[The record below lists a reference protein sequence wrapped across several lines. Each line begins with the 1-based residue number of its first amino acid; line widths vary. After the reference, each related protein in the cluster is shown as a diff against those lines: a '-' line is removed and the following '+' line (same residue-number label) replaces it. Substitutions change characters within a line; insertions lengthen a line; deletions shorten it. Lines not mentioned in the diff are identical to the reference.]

1 MARRQEPF
9 GVVLLRIALT
19 AAAYVLLARV
29 SLQAAVLEDGSSVL
43 WLPAGVAV
51 GLTYWWG
58 YRVGVPGAVAGIAI
72 MVWLYW
78 GRWELALLSGL
89 TVGAQPVLAVW
100 LLRRLQVDPRFRDWR
115 SIALF
120 AFIGIVAIAPPA
132 AVNAYLTHAFGVL
145 ATGEWTPTAI
155 YRWMGDWLGY
165 LLMGSFLLVWWG
177 NLPTRKRDGLALI
190 GMVLLVGLAAWLSFY
205 LRAIRL
211 LPAPSLALLLPPMAL
226 GAIVYQQRGATL
238 LTLSAALLMAIFAKG
253 WGDTQPL
260 EFRDAFFGWLFL
272 AISFCTLMVLA
283 GSVTQQRQY
292 ARQLEHSRRELEHA
306 YQQVRNILDNAPS
319 VAMQMYDEQGRVLFW
334 NRASEKFYGY
344 TADEALGKTLDA
356 LIFTHEEQQQFLL
369 LLHRVRDTGQ
379 PAPLH
384 EWETTTARGEKRTIL
399 SSLFPIDYEGQTR
412 FICADIDITERKAL
426 ERRLFQ
432 AEKLESI
439 GQLAGGVAHDFNNL
453 LTAILGFAEL
463 AQGRLPKDH
472 PAQQDLE
479 RIVQASMRAANLV
492 RQLLGFARKQLTQP
506 RPISVNAV
514 IQDLLPLLQR
524 SLGENI
530 RLQLNLTDAE
540 NTVFMDPAQFEQ
552 VVMNLV
558 LNARDA
564 MQNKGG
570 GTLTIAT
577 TRRTYTKEQLPAPE
591 GEELSLGECVCLI
604 VEDTGEG
611 VPPEIRERIFEPFFS
626 TKGVGNTGLGLATV
640 YGIVR
645 QNKGFV
651 TVESEVSVGTRFTV
665 CLPAWLAQVQSH
677 ADDPSRTPPDAGN
690 H

>member
-1 MARRQEPF
+1 MTQGWESFA
-9 GVVLLRIALT
+9 VLLVRIALT
-19 AAAYVLLARV
+19 AAAYALMARV
-29 SLQAAVLEDGSSVL
+29 SLQTAVLEDGSSLL

-58 YRVGVPGAVAGIAI
+58 YRIGLVGIALGAALTAWAKWGRLDVALLWAPAVCLGAFVGVATLRAWQVNPRLNALQDVAKFALIGAVASVISPAI
-72 MVWLYW
+72 NTFLSIEYAIPEVQ
-78 GRWELALLSGL
+78 RWGL
-89 TVGAQPVLAVW
+89 TTL
-100 LLRRLQVDPRFRDWR
+100 
-115 SIALF
+115 
-120 AFIGIVAIAPPA
+120 
-132 AVNAYLTHAFGVL
+132 
-145 ATGEWTPTAI
+145 

-190 GMVLLVGLAAWLSFY
+190 SMVLLVGLAAWLSFY

-238 LTLSAALLMAIFAKG
+238 LTLVAALLLATFAKG
-253 WGDTQPL
+253 WDDAQPL
-260 EFRDAFFGWLFL
+260 EFRDTFFGWLFL
-272 AISFCTLMVLA
+272 AISFGTLMTLA
-283 GSVTQQRQY
+283 VSVTKQREY
-292 ARQLEHSRRELEHA
+292 AHQLEQSRRELEQA

-356 LIFTHEEQQQFLL
+356 LIFTPDEQAEFLQLLQQ
-369 LLHRVRDTGQ
+369 VRTSGK
-379 PAPLH
+379 PAPLK
-384 EWETTTARGEKRTIL
+384 EWEITTANGERRIIL
-399 SSLFPIDYEGQTR
+399 SSLFPIEYEGQTR

-514 IQDLLPLLQR
+514 IQGLLPLLQR

-530 RLQLNLTDAE
+530 RLQLNLTEAE
-540 NTVFMDPAQFEQ
+540 NTVFMDPAQLEQ

-577 TRRTYTKEQLPAPE
+577 TRCTYTKEQLPVPE
-591 GEELSLGECVCLI
+591 DEELPYGECVCLV

-611 VPPEIRERIFEPFFS
+611 IPAEIRERIFEPFFS

-645 QNKGFV
+645 QNKGFI
-651 TVESEVSVGTRFTV
+651 TVESEVGVGTRFTV
-665 CLPAWLAQVQSH
+665 SLPAWMAQVQSH

>member
-1 MARRQEPF
+1 MTQERESF
-9 GVVLLRIALT
+9 AVLLVRIALT
-19 AAAYVLLARV
+19 AAAYALMARV
-29 SLQAAVLEDGSSVL
+29 SLQTAVLEDGSSLL

-58 YRVGVPGAVAGIAI
+58 YRVGVPGAAAGIAI

-89 TVGAQPVLAVW
+89 TVGTQIALAVW

-115 SIALF
+115 SVALF
-120 AFIGIVAIAPPA
+120 AFIGISASAPF
-132 AVNAYLTHAFGVL
+132 VTLNAYFIHAFGVL
-145 ATGEWTPTAI
+145 ATGEWMPTAI

-165 LLMGSFLLVWWG
+165 LLLGSFLLVWWDK
-177 NLPTRKRDGLALI
+177 LPTRTRDGLALI

-238 LTLSAALLMAIFAKG
+238 LTLVAALLLATFAKG
-253 WGDTQPL
+253 WDDAQPL
-260 EFRDAFFGWLFL
+260 EFRDTFFGWLFL
-272 AISFCTLMVLA
+272 AISFGTLMTLA
-283 GSVTQQRQY
+283 VSVTKQREY
-292 ARQLEHSRRELEHA
+292 AYQLEQSRRELEQA
-306 YQQVRNILDNAPS
+306 YQQVRNILENAPS
-319 VAMQMYDEQGRVLFW
+319 LAMQMYDEQGRVLFW
-334 NRASEKFYGY
+334 NRASEQLYGY
-344 TADEALGKTLDA
+344 AAQEAVGKTLDA
-356 LIFTHEEQQQFLL
+356 LIFTPDEQAEFLQL
-369 LLHRVRDTGQ
+369 LRQVRESGR
-379 PAPLH
+379 PAPLY
-384 EWETTTARGEKRTIL
+384 EWEVVTATGEHRVIL
-399 SSLFPIDYEGQTR
+399 SSLFPVEYEGQTCY
-412 FICADIDITERKAL
+412 ICADVDITERKAL

-479 RIVQASMRAANLV
+479 RIVQASVRAANLV

-514 IQDLLPLLQR
+514 IQELLPLLQR

-530 RLQLNLTDAE
+530 HLQLNLTEAE

-577 TRRTYTKEQLPAPE
+577 TRCTYTKEQLPAPE
-591 GEELSLGECVCLI
+591 DEELPHGECVCLV

-611 VPPEIRERIFEPFFS
+611 IPAEIRERIFEPFFS

-651 TVESEVSVGTRFTV
+651 TVESEVGVGTRFTV
-665 CLPAWLAQVQSH
+665 SLPAWTAQVQSH

>member
-1 MARRQEPF
+1 MAQGRESF
-9 GVVLLRIALT
+9 VVALARIAFT
-19 AAAYVLLARV
+19 AVAYVLLARL
-29 SLQAAVLEDGSSVL
+29 SLQAAVLEDGSSLL

-58 YRVGVPGAVAGIAI
+58 YRVGVPGAAAGIAI

-78 GRWELALLSGL
+78 GRWELALLRGL

-115 SIALF
+115 SVALF

-165 LLMGSFLLVWWG
+165 LLLGSFLLVWWG

-272 AISFCTLMVLA
+272 AINFSTLMVLA
-283 GSVTQQRQY
+283 ASITQQRQY
-292 ARQLEHSRRELEHA
+292 AHQLEQSRRELEHA
-306 YQQVRNILDNAPS
+306 YRQVRNILDNAPS

-344 TADEALGKTLDA
+344 TADEAIGKTLDL
-356 LIFTHEEQQQFLL
+356 LIHTPEENQQFLETL
-369 LLHRVRDTGQ
+369 RQVQETGQ
-379 PAPLH
+379 PTPLY
-384 EWETTTARGEKRTIL
+384 EVEVSTATGERRTIL
-399 SSLFPIDYEGQTR
+399 ATIFPIEYEGQTR
-412 FICADIDITERKAL
+412 FICADVDITERKAL

-479 RIVQASMRAANLV
+479 RIV
-492 RQLLGFARKQLTQP
+492 K
-506 RPISVNAV
+506 
-514 IQDLLPLLQR
+514 
-524 SLGENI
+524 
-530 RLQLNLTDAE
+530 
-540 NTVFMDPAQFEQ
+540 PAC
-552 VVMNLV
+552 
-558 LNARDA
+558 A
-564 MQNKGG
+564 
-570 GTLTIAT
+570 
-577 TRRTYTKEQLPAPE
+577 RRTSCANCSASPASSSPSPAP
-591 GEELSLGECVCLI
+591 S
-604 VEDTGEG
+604 
-611 VPPEIRERIFEPFFS
+611 
-626 TKGVGNTGLGLATV
+626 A
-640 YGIVR
+640 
-645 QNKGFV
+645 
-651 TVESEVSVGTRFTV
+651 
-665 CLPAWLAQVQSH
+665 
-677 ADDPSRTPPDAGN
+677 
-690 H
+690 

>member
-1 MARRQEPF
+1 MTQGRESFA
-9 GVVLLRIALT
+9 VLLVRIALT
-19 AAAYVLLARV
+19 AAAYALMARV

-58 YRVGVPGAVAGIAI
+58 YRVGVPGAAAGIAI

-89 TVGAQPVLAVW
+89 TVGTQIALAVW

-115 SIALF
+115 SVALF
-120 AFIGIVAIAPPA
+120 AFIGISASAPF
-132 AVNAYLTHAFGVL
+132 VTLNAYFTHAFGVL
-145 ATGEWTPTAI
+145 ATGEWMPTAI

-238 LTLSAALLMAIFAKG
+238 LTLVAALLMATFAKG
-253 WGDTQPL
+253 WDDAQPL

-272 AISFCTLMVLA
+272 AINFGTLMTLA
-283 GSVTQQRQY
+283 VSISKQREY
-292 ARQLEHSRRELEHA
+292 AHQLEQARRELEQA
-306 YQQVRNILDNAPS
+306 YQQVRNILENAPS
-319 VAMQMYDEQGRVLFW
+319 LAMQMYDEQGRVLFW
-334 NRASEKFYGY
+334 NRASEQLYGY
-344 TADEALGKTLDA
+344 TADEAIGKTLDL
-356 LIFTHEEQQQFLL
+356 LIHTPEENQQFLETL
-369 LLHRVRDTGQ
+369 RQVQETGQ
-379 PAPLH
+379 PTPLY
-384 EWETTTARGEKRTIL
+384 EVEVSTATGERRTIL
-399 SSLFPIDYEGQTR
+399 ATIFPIEYEGQTR

-479 RIVQASMRAANLV
+479 RIVQASVRAANLV

-530 RLQLNLTDAE
+530 RLQLNLTEAE
-540 NTVFMDPAQFEQ
+540 NAVFMDPAQFEQ

-665 CLPAWLAQVQSH
+665 SLPAWAAQVQSH

>member
-1 MARRQEPF
+1 MAQGRESF
-9 GVVLLRIALT
+9 VVTLARIAFT
-19 AAAYVLLARV
+19 AVAYVLLARL
-29 SLQAAVLEDGSSVL
+29 SLQAAVLEDGSSLL

-115 SIALF
+115 SAALF

-165 LLMGSFLLVWWG
+165 LLLGSFLLVWWG

-238 LTLSAALLMAIFAKG
+238 LTLVAALLMATFAKG
-253 WGDTQPL
+253 WDDAQPL

-272 AISFCTLMVLA
+272 AINFSTLMVLA
-283 GSVTQQRQY
+283 ASITQQRQY
-292 ARQLEHSRRELEHA
+292 AHQLEQSRRELEQA
-306 YQQVRNILDNAPS
+306 YQQVRNILENAPS
-319 VAMQMYDEQGRVLFW
+319 LAMQMYDEQGRVLFW
-334 NRASEKFYGY
+334 NRASEQLYGY
-344 TADEALGKTLDA
+344 TADEAIGKTLDL
-356 LIFTHEEQQQFLL
+356 LIHTPEENQQFLETL
-369 LLHRVRDTGQ
+369 RQVQETGQ
-379 PAPLH
+379 PTPLY
-384 EWETTTARGEKRTIL
+384 EVEVSTATGERRTIL
-399 SSLFPIDYEGQTR
+399 ATIFPVEYEGQTR
-412 FICADIDITERKAL
+412 FICADVDITERKAL

-479 RIVQASMRAANLV
+479 RVVQASVRAANLV

-570 GTLTIAT
+570 GTLTIT
-577 TRRTYTKEQLPAPE
+577 TLRCTYTKELLPMPE
-591 GEELSLGECVCLI
+591 REELPHGECVCLV

-611 VPPEIRERIFEPFFS
+611 IPAEIRERIFEPFFS

-665 CLPAWLAQVQSH
+665 SLPAWAAQVQSH

>member
-1 MARRQEPF
+1 MAQGRESF
-9 GVVLLRIALT
+9 AIVLTRVAFT
-19 AAAYVLLARV
+19 AVAYVLLARV

-43 WLPAGVAV
+43 WLPTGVAV

-58 YRVGVPGAVAGIAI
+58 YRVGVLGVALGAALTAWVK
-72 MVWLYW
+72 W
-78 GRWELALLSGL
+78 GRLDVALLWAPAVCLGTLAGAATLRAWQVNPRL
-89 TVGAQPVLAVW
+89 TSLQDMGKFVLIGAFASVISPALNTF
-100 LLRRLQVDPRFRDWR
+100 LSLQY
-115 SIALF
+115 
-120 AFIGIVAIAPPA
+120 AIPE
-132 AVNAYLTHAFGVL
+132 VENWGTTTL
-145 ATGEWTPTAI
+145 

-165 LLMGSFLLVWWG
+165 LLLGSFLLVWWE

-238 LTLSAALLMAIFAKG
+238 LTLVAALLMATFAKG
-253 WGDTQPL
+253 WDDAQPL

-272 AISFCTLMVLA
+272 AINFGTLMTLA
-283 GSVTQQRQY
+283 VSISKQREY
-292 ARQLEHSRRELEHA
+292 AHRLEQSRRELEQA
-306 YQQVRNILDNAPS
+306 YQQVRNILDNAPAL
-319 VAMQMYDEQGRVLFW
+319 AMQMYDEQGRVLFW
-334 NRASEKFYGY
+334 NRASEQFYGY
-344 TADEALGKTLDA
+344 TADEALGKTLDL
-356 LIFTHEEQQQFLL
+356 LIHTPEENEQFLETL
-369 LLHRVRDTGQ
+369 RQVRDTGQ
-379 PAPLH
+379 PTPLH
-384 EWETTTARGEKRTIL
+384 EVEVSTASGERRTIL
-399 SSLFPIDYEGQTR
+399 ATIFPIEYEGQTR

-463 AQGRLPKDH
+463 AQSRLPQDH

-540 NTVFMDPAQFEQ
+540 NTVFMDPAQLEQ

-570 GTLTIAT
+570 GTLTIT
-577 TRRTYTKEQLPAPE
+577 TLRCTYTKELLPLPE
-591 GEELSLGECVCLI
+591 REELPHGECVCLV

-611 VPPEIRERIFEPFFS
+611 IPAEIRERIFEPFFS

-645 QNKGFV
+645 QNKGFI
-651 TVESEVSVGTRFTV
+651 TVESEVGVGTRFTV
-665 CLPAWLAQVQSH
+665 VLPAWTAQVQSH

>member
-1 MARRQEPF
+1 MTQGRESFA
-9 GVVLLRIALT
+9 VLLVRIALT
-19 AAAYVLLARV
+19 AAAYALMARV
-29 SLQAAVLEDGSSVL
+29 SLQAAVLEDGSSLL

-58 YRVGVPGAVAGIAI
+58 YRVGVPGAAAGIAI

-89 TVGAQPVLAVW
+89 TVGTQIALAVW

-115 SIALF
+115 SVALF
-120 AFIGIVAIAPPA
+120 AFIGISASAPF
-132 AVNAYLTHAFGVL
+132 VTLNAYFTHAFGVL

-211 LPAPSLALLLPPMAL
+211 LPAPSLSLLLPPMAL

-238 LTLSAALLMAIFAKG
+238 LTLSAALLMATFAKG
-253 WGDTQPL
+253 WDDAQPL

-292 ARQLEHSRRELEHA
+292 ARQLDHSRRELEHA
-306 YQQVRNILDNAPS
+306 YRQVRNILDNAPS

-356 LIFTHEEQQQFLL
+356 LIFTPDEQAEFLQLLQQ
-369 LLHRVRDTGQ
+369 VRTSGK
-379 PAPLH
+379 PAPLK
-384 EWETTTARGEKRTIL
+384 EWEITTANGERRIIL
-399 SSLFPIDYEGQTR
+399 SSLFPIEYEGQTR

-514 IQDLLPLLQR
+514 IQGLLPLLQR

-577 TRRTYTKEQLPAPE
+577 TRCTYTKEQLPVPE
-591 GEELSLGECVCLI
+591 DEELPYGECVCLV

-611 VPPEIRERIFEPFFS
+611 IPAEIRERIFEPFFS

-651 TVESEVSVGTRFTV
+651 TVESEVGVGTRFTV
-665 CLPAWLAQVQSH
+665 SLPAWAAQVQSH